1 MNFSL
6 FLSQQLSDFGEY
18 TTRHLHT
25 VALSICAF
33 HEIQRTEGCIFLLGI
48 SKVTFTCIPCMISL
62 KSRKPSQSRCAA
74 SWSTM
79 FVILL
84 QILTLNEVLAISS
97 VVAGCTLT
105 LRWQWTWHIPNTR
118 HVSKSSGKTATFIL
132 IQIYNTNMNYEVL
145 QSKEENILAKLEIVK
160 QTQSCLPLLVI
171 FFSYSY
177 LLVNVWQMFNK
188 YSSLAHKQ

>member
-6 FLSQQLSDFGEY
+6 FLSQQLSDLGEY

-33 HEIQRTEGCIFLLGI
+33 HESQRTEGCIFLLGI
-48 SKVTFTCIPCMISL
+48 SKVTFTRIPCMISL
-62 KSRKPSQSRCAA
+62 KSRKPSQSQCAA
-74 SWSTM
+74 SWST

-105 LRWQWTWHIPNTR
+105 LRWQWTWHISNTR
-118 HVSKSSGKTATFIL
+118 HVSKSSGKTVTFIL
-132 IQIYNTNMNYEVL
+132 IQIYNMNMNYEAL
-145 QSKEENILAKLEIVK
+145 QSKEENILANLEIVK
-160 QTQSCLPLLVI
+160 
-171 FFSYSY
+171 
-177 LLVNVWQMFNK
+177 
-188 YSSLAHKQ
+188 